1 MIPIRKNNGTVVGEY
16 NPSTNIFMRDR
27 KDSSTL
33 NLTHLKDE
41 DDILKFTHL
50 QERNASTFD
59 EHLITNIKKAVVDS
73 GNNLDTLVL
82 VDNVKELNITRSIS
96 YKDFL
101 THTDNLKKLFL
112 HRGRNPHNYK
122 QYEILIRHM
131 KEANGKA

>member
-1 MIPIRKNNGTVVGEY
+1 MIPIRKNNGTVVGQY

-33 NLTHLKDE
+33 NLTHLKDNDGNKE
-41 DDILKFTHL
+41 F
-50 QERNASTFD
+50 EASTFD

-112 HRGRNPHNYK
+112 HRGRNPYNYK

-131 KEANGKA
+131 KKEANGKA

>member
-33 NLTHLKDE
+33 NLTHLKDNDGNTE
-41 DDILKFTHL
+41 F
-50 QERNASTFD
+50 NASTFD

-101 THTDNLKKLFL
+101 THTDNLKKLFS